1 MGHSGHGAGFI
12 GGCKAVTH
20 LVQPRA
26 DPGAENDAASD
37 PILYDN
43 KHFILINVMLMT
55 NTIL

>member
-1 MGHSGHGAGFI
+1 MGHSGHGARAGFI

-43 KHFILINVMLMT
+43 
-55 NTIL
+55 